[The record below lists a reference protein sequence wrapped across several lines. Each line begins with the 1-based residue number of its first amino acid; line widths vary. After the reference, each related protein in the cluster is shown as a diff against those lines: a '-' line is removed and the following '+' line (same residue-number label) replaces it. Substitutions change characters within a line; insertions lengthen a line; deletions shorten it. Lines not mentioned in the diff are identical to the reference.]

1 MTVITLKHVVRMAPV
16 LATLVIAMG
25 SAQPASAEQCAQ
37 ELLGCYQQAATL
49 DGFWQR
55 TAAGLDC
62 EFGYASCVYWM
73 Y

>member
-1 MTVITLKHVVRMAPV
+1 MTFISLRQFGALAPV
-16 LATLVIAMG
+16 LAALSIVIG
-25 SAQPASAEQCAQ
+25 SAQPASAEQCA
-37 ELLGCYQQAATL
+37 EDLLGCYQQAATL

-62 EFGYASCVYWM
+62 EFGYAGCVYWM